1 MTDIDNTNIT
11 WLDKY
16 KIRTF
21 EECKGYEIIKDI
33 MNKWISVF
41 VDKKNWY
48 PQFKNGILLSG
59 KSGVGKSMLA
69 ELLMNKWNYEIV
81 EFNSLKI
88 KTNTTINEK
97 LESIL
102 STRSITDI
110 YNNINTGIII
120 DKLDG
125 MDPKKE
131 CSLSDI
137 IDYLN
142 YNKRNYIEKLKIH
155 NRKNKIKMSDTEI
168 NRIIKTKRFINNCP
182 IILITNELTHSIQ
195 SLSKDVIHIEIPSP
209 TNEDIYELM
218 KYIRDNES
226 FKLNNDILKI
236 CIPYCQ
242 NDYRRVLNLME
253 LLYHSFK
260 DNNIGDINDI
270 NIIKWLNSYS
280 EKDLDMNIEYVIS
293 NVYYN
298 NNLTWNCLINMYYVD
313 ESFVPLIIHENFT
326 DMVPNNISYKEQ
338 LDICIEYYENMYQ
351 SLVIKTNVF
360 GHWEEFNDYIGI
372 FSTVSANSI
381 LKKYMNDDRKYETYR
396 KSAMI
401 SKYNYRYY
409 NMKFINYICK
419 KISMDIDNFAI
430 FSCLLYYSVFI
441 NMTYLKE
448 HLLLCASYKLTFK
461 ELEKTLKLSILYD
474 EKKYNKRKCKELT
487 EMYIPMIIDLDIE
500 DEGLIF

>member
-168 NRIIKTKRFINNCP
+168 NRIIKTKR
-182 IILITNELTHSIQ
+182 
-195 SLSKDVIHIEIPSP
+195 
-209 TNEDIYELM
+209 
-218 KYIRDNES
+218 
-226 FKLNNDILKI
+226 
-236 CIPYCQ
+236 
-242 NDYRRVLNLME
+242 
-253 LLYHSFK
+253 LY
-260 DNNIGDINDI
+260 
-270 NIIKWLNSYS
+270 
-280 EKDLDMNIEYVIS
+280 
-293 NVYYN
+293 
-298 NNLTWNCLINMYYVD
+298 
-313 ESFVPLIIHENFT
+313 
-326 DMVPNNISYKEQ
+326 
-338 LDICIEYYENMYQ
+338 
-351 SLVIKTNVF
+351 
-360 GHWEEFNDYIGI
+360 
-372 FSTVSANSI
+372 
-381 LKKYMNDDRKYETYR
+381 
-396 KSAMI
+396 
-401 SKYNYRYY
+401 
-409 NMKFINYICK
+409 
-419 KISMDIDNFAI
+419 
-430 FSCLLYYSVFI
+430 
-441 NMTYLKE
+441 
-448 HLLLCASYKLTFK
+448 
-461 ELEKTLKLSILYD
+461 
-474 EKKYNKRKCKELT
+474 
-487 EMYIPMIIDLDIE
+487 
-500 DEGLIF
+500 